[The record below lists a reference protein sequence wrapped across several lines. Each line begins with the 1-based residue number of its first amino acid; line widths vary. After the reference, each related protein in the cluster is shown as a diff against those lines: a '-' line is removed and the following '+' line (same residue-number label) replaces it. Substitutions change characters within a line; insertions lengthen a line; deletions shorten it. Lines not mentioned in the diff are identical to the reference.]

1 MDSQRDRQPD
11 LLTKNPQP
19 KKKTLEEKLAKNWIF
34 DTKINHFLTSTRR
47 KTVNREMKKPYKCP
61 FCWNRYGY
69 EHSRALHIR
78 DDHKNILQ
86 NPSLMKASESLIE
99 YKVGF
104 KSFQKL
110 FFRKLLNFWLC
121 RTLEEIERI
130 RFVYKWPHGSSE
142 NMRGNRVQRFGKN

>member
-19 KKKTLEEKLAKNWIF
+19 KKKTLEEKLNKKTLRFKKNWRKNWIF

-110 FFRKLLNFWLC
+110 FFSKTFLTFD
-121 RTLEEIERI
+121 
-130 RFVYKWPHGSSE
+130 YAGH
-142 NMRGNRVQRFGKN
+142 